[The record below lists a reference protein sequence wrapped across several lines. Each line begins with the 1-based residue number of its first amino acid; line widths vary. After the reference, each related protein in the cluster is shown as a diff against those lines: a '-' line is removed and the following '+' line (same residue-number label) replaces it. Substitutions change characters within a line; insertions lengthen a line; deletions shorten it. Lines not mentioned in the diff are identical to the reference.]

1 LLSGKIAAIAVLIVP
16 LSLVA
21 QPDKTA
27 WDLLKQGLAD
37 TNPLNR
43 RQAVTATGSIGL
55 DSEAIRLVEAA
66 MKDDK
71 DSLIRATAAAELG
84 EMKSRQS
91 FPALK
96 AALDDPAGE
105 VGFAAAQA
113 LWEMGDK
120 TGRGFIE
127 DVVAGQ
133 QQATDAGVKGA
144 LHRADRLR
152 YDPKKMAIIGAKS
165 ASGALLGPFNI
176 GVIAAEQVFKG
187 GAEAARMQAL
197 NLLAQECDAQTF
209 KLLQAAA
216 IDDKTWAERAA
227 AAKALGRCGNP
238 DAIPKLEVNLS
249 DSNAAVRLMSAAAII
264 RLSRKPEA
272 AASAS
277 RCHFSTPCLNL
288 PSR

>member
-1 LLSGKIAAIAVLIVP
+1 MLRLIQLTAALLLPAACLI
-16 LSLVA
+16 A

-27 WDLLKQGLAD
+27 WDVLKPGLVD

-43 RQAVTATGSIGL
+43 RQAVTATGAIGL
-55 DSEAIRLVEAA
+55 DPEAVRLVELAL
-66 MKDDK
+66 KDN

-84 EMKSRQS
+84 EMKSVQS

-105 VGFAAAQA
+105 VGFAAAKA
-113 LWEMGDK
+113 LWDMGDK

-133 QQATDAGVKGA
+133 QTATDGGVKGA
-144 LHRADRLR
+144 MHRANRLR
-152 YDPKKMAIIGAKS
+152 YDPKAMAVLSAKE

-176 GVIAAEQVFKG
+176 GVIAAEQVFKN
-187 GAEAARMQAL
+187 GAVAVRMQAL
-197 NLLAQECDAQTF
+197 NLLAQDCDAQTF

-216 IDDKTWAERAA
+216 VDDKTWAEKAA
-227 AAKALGRCGNP
+227 AAKALGKCGNP
-238 DAIPKLEVNLS
+238 DAIPKLEQNLS
-249 DSNAAVRLMSAAAII
+249 NSNAAVRYMSAAAII
-264 RLSRKPEA
+264 RLSGPHG

-277 RCHFSTPCLNL
+277 R
-288 PSR
+288 

>member
-1 LLSGKIAAIAVLIVP
+1 LLSSKLTILLLIPAACL
-16 LSLVA
+16 LA
-21 QPDKTA
+21 QPEKTA
-27 WDLLKQGLAD
+27 WDVLKTGLVD

-55 DSEAIRLVEAA
+55 DPEAIRLVETA
-66 MKDDK
+66 MKDN
-71 DSLIRATAAAELG
+71 DSFIRATAAAELG

-105 VGFAAAQA
+105 VGFAAAKA
-113 LWEMGDK
+113 LWDMGDK

-133 QQATDAGVKGA
+133 QQATDGGVKGA

-176 GVIAAEQVFKG
+176 GVLATEQVFKG
-187 GAEAARMQAL
+187 GALAARMEAL
-197 NLLAQECDAQTF
+197 NLLAEDCDTQTF
-209 KLLQAAA
+209 KILQAATA
-216 IDDKTWAERAA
+216 DDKTWAERAA
-227 AAKALGRCGNP
+227 AAKALGKCGNP
-238 DAIPKLEVNLS
+238 DAIPKLEQNLS
-249 DSNAAVRLMSAAAII
+249 DSNAAVKFMSAAAII
-264 RLSRKPEA
+264 RLSRKPDA
-272 AASAS
+272 PASAS
-277 RCHFSTPCLNL
+277 LR
-288 PSR
+288 

>member
-1 LLSGKIAAIAVLIVP
+1 MACAL
-16 LSLVA
+16 A
-21 QPDKTA
+21 QPEKTA
-27 WDLLKQGLAD
+27 WDVLKAGLTD

-55 DSEAIRLVEAA
+55 DPEAIRLVEAA

-71 DSLIRATAAAELG
+71 DELIRATAAAELG
-84 EMKSRQS
+84 EMKSRAS
-91 FPALK
+91 IPALR

-113 LWEMGDK
+113 LWDMGDK
-120 TGRGFIE
+120 FGRGFIE

-133 QQATDAGVKGA
+133 QVATDGGVKGA

-176 GVIAAEQVFKG
+176 GVLATEQVFKN
-187 GAEAARMQAL
+187 GATAARMQAL
-197 NLLAQECDAQTF
+197 NLLAQDCDVQTF
-209 KLLQAAA
+209 KLLETSSTDA
-216 IDDKTWAERAA
+216 KTWAEKAA

-238 DAIPKLEVNLS
+238 DAIPKLEENLS
-249 DSNAAVRLMSAAAII
+249 NSNAAVKFMSAAAIL
-264 RLSRKPEA
+264 RLSEKPPA
-272 AASAS
+272 AASTS
-277 RCHFSTPCLNL
+277 VLR
-288 PSR
+288 

>member
-1 LLSGKIAAIAVLIVP
+1 VPGKLTILLLASAACVF
-16 LSLVA
+16 A
-21 QPDKTA
+21 QPEKTA
-27 WDLLKQGLAD
+27 WDVLKAGLAD

-55 DSEAIRLVEAA
+55 DPGAIRLVEAA
-66 MKDDK
+66 MKSDTDL
-71 DSLIRATAAAELG
+71 LIRATAAAELG

-91 FPALK
+91 IPALR
-96 AALDDPAGE
+96 AALDDPSGE

-113 LWEMGDK
+113 LWDMGDK

-133 QQATDAGVKGA
+133 QVATDGGVKGA

-176 GVIAAEQVFKG
+176 GVLAAEQVFKG
-187 GAEAARMQAL
+187 GATAARMQAL
-197 NLLAQECDAQTF
+197 NLLAEDCDVQTF
-209 KLLQAAA
+209 KLLQTSST
-216 IDDKTWAERAA
+216 DGKTWAEKAA

-238 DAIPKLEVNLS
+238 DAIPKLEENLS
-249 DSNAAVRLMSAAAII
+249 NSSAAVKYMSAAAII
-264 RLSRKPEA
+264 RLSHKPIS
-272 AASAS
+272 SAS
-277 RCHFSTPCLNL
+277 LAR
-288 PSR
+288 

>member
-1 LLSGKIAAIAVLIVP
+1 MSLSKIAAIAVLIAP
-16 LSLVA
+16 FSLLA

-27 WDLLKQGLAD
+27 WDLLKQGLVD

-43 RQAVTATGSIGL
+43 RQAVTATGSVGL
-55 DSEAIRLVEAA
+55 DPEAVRLVEAA
-66 MKDDK
+66 LKDDK

-105 VGFAAAQA
+105 VGFAAAKA
-113 LWEMGDK
+113 LWDMGDK

-133 QQATDAGVKGA
+133 QVATDGGVKGA

-152 YDPKKMAIIGAKS
+152 YDPKKMAVIGAKS

-176 GVIAAEQVFKG
+176 GVLAAEQVFKG

-197 NLLAQECDAQTF
+197 NLLAEDCDTQTF
-209 KLLQAAA
+209 KLLQAATT
-216 IDDKTWAERAA
+216 DDKTWAEKAA

-238 DAIPKLEVNLS
+238 DAIPKLEENLS
-249 DSNAAVRLMSAAAII
+249 NSNAAVRYMAAASII
-264 RLSRKPEA
+264 RLSHKPD
-272 AASAS
+272 ASAS
-277 RCHFSTPCLNL
+277 VAR
-288 PSR
+288 